1 MEAVHFGLIFTAF
14 AASVNCFEYKHP
26 LLRKIAADCFTD
38 CRDYRTSGSD
48 SSTSGIITTL
58 SQDGACNQEAY
69 CDMETDG
76 GGWTVFQRHQSDAVS
91 FNRSWVEY
99 KNGFGDLSDNFWWGN
114 EKLAHALNDGRQ
126 YELRID
132 LFDWEGEH
140 GYAKYSHFYIAPESD
155 NYRLNISGYS
165 GNTPGGDPLYF
176 VNGYKFST
184 FDRDNDALTYQFN
197 CAVVY
202 GGFWWSACGKFKP
215 NNRYSRTSY
224 APRSK
229 GLRWIQWRGYRYSLK
244 TVQMAFRATNYNN

>member
-58 SQDGACNQEAY
+58 SQDGACNQETY

-91 FNRSWVEY
+91 FNRSWAEY
-99 KNGFGDLSDNFWWGN
+99 KNGFGDLSDSFWWGN
-114 EKLAHALNDGRQ
+114 EKLAQAMNDGRQ

-140 GYAKYSHFYIAPESD
+140 RYAKNSSFNVGNESD
-155 NYRLNISGYS
+155 NYLVRFGSYT
-165 GNTPGGDPLYF
+165 GNAGGDSF
-176 VNGYKFST
+176 GRWQDNQQFTTV
-184 FDRDNDALTYQFN
+184 DRDNDAWSGN
-197 CAVVY
+197 CAADY
-202 GGFWWSACGKFKP
+202 GGGGF
-215 NNRYSRTSY
+215 
-224 APRSK
+224 
-229 GLRWIQWRGYRYSLK
+229 
-244 TVQMAFRATNYNN
+244 